1 MKTVALLIVVF
12 IILSASFP
20 LPTKATVLDGNL
32 DGSGAMKNGETCA
45 DKSKIQICF
54 DGMLRGMEMSSTCCK
69 NLKEQESCLCDVI
82 KTRMIKSSVLSSRL
96 NSCGIANPKC

>member
-1 MKTVALLIVVF
+1 MKTLVLLIVY

-20 LPTKATVLDGNL
+20 LRTKAIVLDGNL
-32 DGSGAMKNGETCA
+32 DGSGAMKNGETC
-45 DKSKIQICF
+45 DTSKIQICF
-54 DGMLRGMEMSSTCCK
+54 DGMLRGMQMSTTCCK

-96 NSCGIANPKC
+96 NSCGITNPKC